1 MASIVQLLHAMAQK
15 EASDLFITAGAR
27 VSLKIDGR
35 VRPTS
40 LPEVTPE
47 SARELAYEL
56 MTPEQVQRF
65 EATRE
70 MNFGYGI
77 AGVGRFRFNV
87 FQQRGAVAL
96 VVRRLSSEVPTI
108 AQLGIPPVLERLSL
122 ERRGLLLVVGATG
135 SGKTSTMASMI
146 EHRNQ
151 RMEGHILTVEDPIE
165 YVYRHKKS
173 LVNQRE
179 VGTDTD
185 SYDIA
190 LMNALR
196 EAPDMIMVGEIRDRR
211 TMEQVISYANTGHF
225 CLSTLHA
232 INAYQ
237 ALVRVI
243 TFFPQDA
250 RAAVL
255 FDLATCLTGIVAQR
269 LVRTRSGERVAA
281 VEVFGV
287 NYHVR
292 ELIRDGKLDEI
303 REIIEK
309 GRSDDMQSFDYA
321 LIQLVRAGRIDF
333 DEARI
338 NSDSPRQLHLLAEQ
352 GEGDPG
358 GRLVDTPPVPQGEED
373 DPGLELPRI
382 DLPADLSMSGARRG

>member
-1 MASIVQLLHAMAQK
+1 MASIIQLLHAMVQK

-27 VSLKIDGR
+27 ISLKIDGR

-40 LPEVTPE
+40 LPEVTPDE
-47 SARELAYEL
+47 ARALAYEL
-56 MTPEQVQRF
+56 MTADQIQRF

-77 AGVGRFRFNV
+77 PGTGRFRFNV
-87 FQQRGAVAL
+87 FQQRGAVAV
-96 VVRRLSSEVPTI
+96 VVRRLSSEVPSLE
-108 AQLGIPPVLERLSL
+108 QLKMPRVLERLSL

-146 EHRNQ
+146 EHRNS
-151 RMEGHILTVEDPIE
+151 RVEGHILTVEDPIE
-165 YVYRHKKS
+165 YVFRHKKS

-185 SYDIA
+185 SYNVA

-196 EAPDMIMVGEIRDRR
+196 EAPDMIMVGEIRDRN

-232 INAYQ
+232 INSYQ
-237 ALVRVI
+237 ALVRAI

-250 RAAVL
+250 RQSVL
-255 FDLATCLTGIVAQR
+255 FDLATCLVGIVAQR
-269 LVRTRSGERVAA
+269 LVRTKTGERVPA

-292 ELIRDGKLDEI
+292 ELIREGKLDEI

-321 LIQLVRAGRIDF
+321 LIQLVREGKIDF
-333 DEARI
+333 EEARI

-352 GEGDPG
+352 GEEEHG
-358 GRLVDTPPVPQGEED
+358 GSVQAPAADSLLEDGPPALDLPSI
-373 DPGLELPRI
+373 ELPRV
-382 DLPADLSMSGARRG
+382 